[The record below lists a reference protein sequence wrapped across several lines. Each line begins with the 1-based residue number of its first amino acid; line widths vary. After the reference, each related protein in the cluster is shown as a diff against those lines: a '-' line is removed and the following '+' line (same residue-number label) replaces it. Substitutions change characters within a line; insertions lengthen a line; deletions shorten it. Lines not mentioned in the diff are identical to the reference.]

1 MVLGPGQPSGAAPIA
16 FTIVSLQA
24 RQTHLVEKTAQ
35 LLYDGLRDRTDAW
48 PNVGTARTEVLASLE
63 PGKISRIM
71 VDEAGTVVGWIG
83 GQPQYDGRVWELH
96 PLVVAESHRGRG
108 LGRALVADLERLVE
122 QQGALTLWVGS
133 DDERHETSLGGA
145 DLYGDLLTALAGLRN
160 LKRHPYEFY
169 EKVGFRIVGVLPDA
183 NGRGKPDIFLA
194 KRIGE

>member
-1 MVLGPGQPSGAAPIA
+1 M
-16 FTIVSLQA
+16 
-24 RQTHLVEKTAQ
+24 
-35 LLYDGLRDRTDAW
+35 YDGLRDRTDAW